1 MTKVFTM
8 VLLLVA
14 GLSVSACWESE
25 EDKAR
30 ARASEFMKDFGKC
43 GDCDLKKP
51 LLGSHNFEKK
61 DGDR

>member
-25 EDKAR
+25 EDKASR
-30 ARASEFMKDFGKC
+30 RASEFMKDFGKC
-43 GDCDLKKP
+43 SDCDLKKP
-51 LLGSHNFEKK
+51 LLGSYNVEK
-61 DGDR
+61 DAAR